1 MTKLQILGIFLPINK
16 YTQNAHITSNIH
28 VYMHEM
34 AHHLKSSTVSHK
46 SEYTPELSKINLH
59 ML

>member
-1 MTKLQILGIFLPINK
+1 MTKLQILCILLPINK
-16 YTQNAHITSNIH
+16 YTQNTNIISNIH

-34 AHHLKSSTVSHK
+34 AHPLKSGTIPHK
-46 SEYTPELSKINLH
+46 SEYTPERSKIKLH

>member
-1 MTKLQILGIFLPINK
+1 MTKLQILDILLPINK
-16 YTQNAHITSNIH
+16 YTQNTHMISNIH

-46 SEYTPELSKINLH
+46 SDYTPELSKIKL
-59 ML
+59 L